1 VRGNWI
7 FVGLAVIGAALIV
20 YFSLVRPP
28 EPGRVATRQPEVVT
42 GNLGTGRGADPEVK
56 PPAEQPTESAE
67 AAKAQPMVPPSFDIV
82 RVSRSCTAVIAG
94 RATPGATVIV
104 STPAREL
111 GRVKA
116 DARGE
121 WVLVPDLPLESGT
134 RELRLAAQFE
144 GQEPVTSPDTVVV
157 VVPECGPEDQGQQA
171 IAVLTPQSGASRL
184 MQVPSRTEDLKAS
197 KGLGLD
203 SVDYDEKGD
212 VRLTGRAEPGAT
224 VQIYINNK
232 PVGTAVADANGNWET
247 HLTERVEPGIYTLR
261 VDQVRE
267 AGKVASRIELP
278 FSRAAP
284 EDIKVEE
291 GRVVVQP
298 GNNLWQIS
306 RGTYG
311 RGAAYTII
319 YQANKNQIRD
329 PDLIYPGQ
337 IFTLPKPEA
346 AGPPPAA
353 SAPPPPPAAGSG
365 KPPAGQ

>member
-1 VRGNWI
+1 MRGNWI
-7 FVGLAVIGAALIV
+7 FVGLAIIGAALIV
-20 YFSLVRPP
+20 YFSIVRPP
-28 EPGRVATRQPEVVT
+28 EPGRVATRQPDVMS
-42 GNLGTGRGADPEVK
+42 GTVGSGKGAGQEVK
-56 PPAEQPTESAE
+56 PPAVAPAETE

-116 DARGE
+116 DQRGE
-121 WVLVPDLPLESGT
+121 WVLVPDLPLESGS

-144 GQEPVTSPDTVVV
+144 GQEPVASPDSVVIL
-157 VVPECGPEDQGQQA
+157 VPECGPDDQGQQA
-171 IAVLTPQSGASRL
+171 IAVLTPKSGLSRL
-184 MQVPSRTEDLKAS
+184 MQVPSRGEELRAA
-197 KGLGLD
+197 KGLSLD

-212 VRLTGRAEPGAT
+212 VRLSGRAEPGAT

-232 PVGTAVADANGNWET
+232 PVGTAVADAGGHWEAN
-247 HLTERVEPGIYTLR
+247 LAERVDPGVYTLR

-284 EDIKVEE
+284 EDVKVEE
-291 GRVVVQP
+291 GRVIVQP

-311 RGAAYTII
+311 RGAAYTVI
-319 YQANKNQIRD
+319 YQANKGQIRD

-337 IFTLPKPEA
+337 VFTLPKPGTPVPPLPA
-346 AGPPPAA
+346 VSGPA
-353 SAPPPPPAAGSG
+353 PAAGA
-365 KPPAGQ
+365 KLPAGQ

>member
-1 VRGNWI
+1 MRGNWI

-28 EPGRVATRQPEVVT
+28 EPGRVATRQPDVMSGTT
-42 GNLGTGRGADPEVK
+42 GSGKGDPEVK
-56 PPAEQPTESAE
+56 PPAAPAETEAS
-67 AAKAQPMVPPSFDIV
+67 KAQPMVPPSFDIV

-94 RATPGATVIV
+94 RAAPGATVIV
-104 STPAREL
+104 STPTREL

-116 DARGE
+116 DPRGE
-121 WVLVPDLPLESGT
+121 WVLVPDLPLESGS
-134 RELRLAAQFE
+134 RELRLAAQFD
-144 GQEPVTSPDTVVV
+144 GQEPVSSPDTVVV
-157 VVPECGPEDQGQQA
+157 VVPVCGPDDQGQQA
-171 IAVLTPQSGASRL
+171 IAVLTPQTGASRL
-184 MQVPSRTEDLKAS
+184 MQVPSRGEELKAT
-197 KGLGLD
+197 KGLSLD

-212 VRLTGRAEPGAT
+212 VRLSGRAEPGAT
-224 VQIYINNK
+224 VQVYINNK
-232 PVGTAVADANGNWET
+232 PVGTAVADAAGHWET
-247 HLTERVEPGIYTLR
+247 RLVERVDPGVYTLR

-284 EDIKVEE
+284 EDIRVEE

-311 RGAAYTII
+311 RGAAYTVI
-319 YQANKNQIRD
+319 YQANKTQIRD

-337 IFTLPKPEA
+337 IFTLPKPGGPVPPLP
-346 AGPPPAA
+346 AGPVPAPAA
-353 SAPPPPPAAGSG
+353 G